1 MSNAALSKLRYLSQS
16 APLEKQ
22 ITFNELQNM
31 PLGFQ
36 TAMPR
41 DPIHEQMN
49 SMEFKN
55 MEGLMYEGA
64 ANSTKQIRQ
73 EEMRDA
79 MVDEAAAMHGIP
91 HEYMRAATFPQGQ
104 GLGEQSDR

>member
-1 MSNAALSKLRYLSQS
+1 MNTALEKLRYLSQS
-16 APLEKQ
+16 GPLEKQ

-55 MEGLMYEGA
+55 MEGMMYEAA

-73 EEMRDA
+73 EEMREA
-79 MVDEAAAMHGIP
+79 MVDEAAAIHLSLI
-91 HEYMRAATFPQGQ
+91 HI
-104 GLGEQSDR
+104 

>member
-1 MSNAALSKLRYLSQS
+1 MNTALERLKYLSQS
-16 APLEKQ
+16 GPLEKQ

-31 PLGFQ
+31 PLWFQ

-49 SMEFKN
+49 SMQFKN
-55 MEGLMYEGA
+55 REGMMYEAA

-73 EEMRDA
+73 EEMREA
-79 MVDEAAAMHGIP
+79 MVDEAAAIHGMP
-91 HEYMRAATFPQGQ
+91 RQYLQAATFP
-104 GLGEQSDR
+104 

>member
-1 MSNAALSKLRYLSQS
+1 MSNNSLSKLRYLSQS

-22 ITFNELQNM
+22 ITFNDLQNM
-31 PLGFQ
+31 PLGFA
-36 TAMPR
+36 TAIPR

-64 ANSTKQIRQ
+64 ASSSKQVRQ
-73 EEMRDA
+73 EEMREA
-79 MVDEAAAMHGIP
+79 MVDEAAAIHGMP
-91 HEYMRAATFPQGQ
+91 RPYVAAATFPQ
-104 GLGEQSDR
+104 LSLIHI